1 VRGLAGVSVVGQSFE
16 SYRYMEQGTVSPP
29 GNGPTARSSRSP
41 GFMCVQ
47 LISGRGRG
55 TVGADQVEWMTAEGQ
70 PQMAGVGGV
79 DQPPPLDLP
88 GRNLHLRFWN
98 AIDEKHL
105 ALVPEQLL
113 GWGEL
118 PAPVQFGVVDEQ
130 HAFPVKGCF
139 LRITDHEH
147 TAEAAVGL
155 SGGGVG

>member
-1 VRGLAGVSVVGQSFE
+1 MGS
-16 SYRYMEQGTVSPP
+16 
-29 GNGPTARSSRSP
+29 
-41 GFMCVQ
+41 
-47 LISGRGRG
+47 G

-118 PAPVQFGVVDEQ
+118 PAPVQFEVVYEQ
-130 HAFPVKGCF
+130 HAFPVKDGV
-139 LRITDHEH
+139 LGITDHEH
-147 TAEAAVGL
+147 TAQAAVGPR
-155 SGGGVG
+155 GGGVG